1 MRKRF
6 STFGL
11 LNFFIVLVL
20 LLRQIYYMNLI
31 SSFIIS
37 NEVEYGLILLL
48 SLMILASLLVYV
60 AYYLPA
66 LLTIKIVLNFETN
79 ITLPIVR
86 VKYKQYGYYFVP
98 VQNRLFKKL
107 QVIRCWFLNVL
118 FIDKLKYIKK
128 GKKNE

>member
-1 MRKRF
+1 MKKRF

-37 NEVEYGLILLL
+37 NEVEYGLILLF

-66 LLTIKIVLNFETN
+66 LLTIKIGLNFETN
-79 ITLPIVR
+79 ITLTIVR

-107 QVIRCWFLNVL
+107 QVIRC
-118 FIDKLKYIKK
+118 
-128 GKKNE
+128 

>member
-1 MRKRF
+1 MKKRF

-11 LNFFIVLVL
+11 LNFFIVLIL
-20 LLRQIYYMNLI
+20 LLRQIYNMNLI

-37 NEVEYGLILLL
+37 NEVEYGLISLLL
-48 SLMILASLLVYV
+48 LMVLASLLVLV

-66 LLTIKIVLNFETN
+66 LLVIKIVLNFETN
-79 ITLPIVR
+79 IILPIVR

-98 VQNRLFKKL
+98 IQNRLFKKL

-118 FIDKLKYIKK
+118 FIYKLKCIKK
-128 GKKNE
+128 GMKNE